1 MSRDLG
7 ASPWLSGSNSLCGD
21 ESDDELRGLKH
32 QIPSRLHH
40 LLPRLSCP
48 NYTGK
53 LKYKDPSNLFL
64 KGAMCDFYRCTLED
78 PNDTGNSRT
87 VVVKRRQ
94 KPDFHQIGLPVSSF
108 IITHTV
114 FF

>member
-7 ASPWLSGSNSLCGD
+7 ASPWLSDSNSLCGD

-78 PNDTGNSRT
+78 PNDTGISRT